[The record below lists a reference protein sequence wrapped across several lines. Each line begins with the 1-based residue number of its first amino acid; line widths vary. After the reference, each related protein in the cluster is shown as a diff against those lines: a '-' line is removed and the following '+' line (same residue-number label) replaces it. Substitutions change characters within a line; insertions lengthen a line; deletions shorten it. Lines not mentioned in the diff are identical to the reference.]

1 MSRVKR
7 MDWLRRRFG
16 ARRDDGFTLI
26 ELAVSMGILSVVSV
40 LAMTILVSTRNISKV
55 VSWQSASNFELRQL
69 VDNVFSDIETAR
81 PAMGCDLNHDG
92 RADTTDVTSE
102 CGSKM
107 VERPDPVLLVA
118 GPSRLCYY
126 SNKLQTRT
134 SGAASANFNPPYVP
148 VCLAVVGTNLRLE
161 IFDPPATDTDPWNR
175 SLTAGTV
182 PKYRNLAT
190 IDPSTT
196 ANDEYFQYFKAGTAT
211 DIKGTGSVRIVGTTA
226 DDTAILTS
234 GQRADVNTVL
244 IRARLRLTGTTVE
257 RKQTRDLVHRITL
270 RATRYSSERCGLSS
284 LTPGVSCS

>member
-1 MSRVKR
+1 
-7 MDWLRRRFG
+7 
-16 ARRDDGFTLI
+16 
-26 ELAVSMGILSVVSV
+26 MGILSLVSV

-81 PAMGCDLNHDG
+81 PAMGCDLDHDG

-134 SGAASANFNPPYVP
+134 SGATSANFNPPYVP

-175 SLTAGTV
+175 SLTAGGV

-190 IDPSTT
+190 VDPSTT
-196 ANDEYFQYFKAGTAT
+196 ANDEYFQYFKAGTAG
-211 DIKGTGSVRIVGTTA
+211 DIKGTASVRIVGTVA
-226 DDTAILTS
+226 DDTAILSAT
-234 GQRADVNTVL
+234 QRADVNSVL
-244 IRARLRLTGTTVE
+244 IRARLRLTGSTAE
-257 RKQTRDLVHRITL
+257 RQRTRDLAYRITL